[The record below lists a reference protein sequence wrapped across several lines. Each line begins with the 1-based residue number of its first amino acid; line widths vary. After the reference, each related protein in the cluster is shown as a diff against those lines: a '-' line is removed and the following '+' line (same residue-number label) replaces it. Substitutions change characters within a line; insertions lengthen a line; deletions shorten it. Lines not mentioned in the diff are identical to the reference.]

1 MKFSL
6 NIGLIAL
13 GIIVCLIGA
22 ALFVGSIDSFSE
34 IEESQKYEGK
44 GGEMKVEG
52 YAEGGW
58 LIVTMEGNYT
68 HGRSTIVNGSASLTD
83 EDCEL
88 ISNFTLTGE
97 DGNEYFIPTCD
108 NPDDTTEDGWVHIGI
123 ICDSEGRYSNQSKG
137 CPDGSYTWDTNG
149 TLINVWDAEQII
161 EGLVDGFTSL
171 LATFFACCCGIVILL
186 IGIVVTFTMQDD
198 KDAQQY
204 ATQNT
209 DHALLKNDQEDGFK
223 PYEKSGWDEQE
234 DYIRKEKKVDETEE
248 VKEEESKPEE
258 EPAEKKR
265 SGEYELPPPPE
276 S

>member
-1 MKFSL
+1 MNK
-6 NIGLIAL
+6 IGLITAVI
-13 GIIVCLIGA
+13 GIVICLIGA
-22 ALFVGSIDSFSE
+22 ALFVSSGDSFSE

-44 GGEMKVEG
+44 GGVMKLEG

-68 HGRSTIVNGSASLTD
+68 HGGSTIINGSASLTD

-97 DGNEYFIPTCD
+97 DGYEYFIPTCD
-108 NPDDTTEDGWVHIGI
+108 NPDDTTEDRWIHIGV
-123 ICDSEGRYSNQSKG
+123 ICDSKGRYSNQSNG
-137 CPDGSYTWDTNG
+137 CPDGNYTWNTNE
-149 TLINVWDAEQII
+149 TLINVWDGEQII
-161 EGLVDGFTSL
+161 EGLIDGLTALGSGL
-171 LATFFACCCGIVILL
+171 FACCCGVVVLIL
-186 IGIVVTFTMQDD
+186 GIALAFLLQDD

-209 DHALLKNDQEDGFK
+209 DHALLKNAQEDGFK
-223 PYEKSGWDEQE
+223 PYEKSGWDEQG

-248 VKEEESKPEE
+248 VKKEESKPEE
-258 EPAEKKR
+258 ESAEKKR

-276 S
+276 Y

>member
-1 MKFSL
+1 MNK
-6 NIGLIAL
+6 IGLVIAVV
-13 GIIVCLIGA
+13 GVVICLIGA
-22 ALFVGSIDSFSE
+22 ALFVASGDSFSE

-44 GGEMKVEG
+44 DGEMKLEG

-68 HGRSTIVNGSASLTD
+68 NERSAIINGSASLTD
-83 EDCEL
+83 EDCDL

-97 DGNEYFIPTCD
+97 NGDEYFIPTCD
-108 NPDDTTEDGWVHIGI
+108 NPDDTTEDGWVHIGV
-123 ICDSEGRYSNQSKG
+123 ICDSKGRYSNQSKG
-137 CPDGSYTWDTNG
+137 CPDGNYTWDTNG
-149 TLINVWDAEQII
+149 TLINVWDGEQII
-161 EGLVDGFTSL
+161 EGLISGLTALGSGL
-171 LATFFACCCGIVILL
+171 FACCCGVVVLIL
-186 IGIVVTFTMQDD
+186 GIALAFLLQDD

-258 EPAEKKR
+258 DSAEKKR

-276 S
+276 Y